1 MSPNARPMPM
11 PTNQSAECAIVTVF
25 YVMEMVALNVQQL
38 FIMIQGRISM
48 ELFTIFAT
56 LLVPLHFHILSIPLA
71 ANVPLIVEYAILLTA
86 LNVTQDGW
94 VLGRT
99 A

>member
-1 MSPNARPMPM
+1 M

-48 ELFTIFAT
+48 ELFTIFAM
-56 LLVPLHFHILSIPLA
+56 LPVLPHFHILSIPLA
-71 ANVPLIVEYAILLTA
+71 ANAPPIVEYAILLTA
-86 LNVTQDGW
+86 LNAIQDGW
-94 VLGRT
+94 VSGRT
-99 A
+99 V